1 MEAKEL
7 KKLSRSELLEMLLDR
22 SKEVEHL
29 RKELDETKKH
39 IQTLER
45 EVKTSGDI
53 NAAIN
58 KLTSATEE
66 IQKFAAVIS
75 MASNNLQTKIGTAV
89 LGKAMDTNEALGQ
102 GIVQMIDSAAMERSV
117 TPELGANIDL
127 RI

>member
-45 EVKTSGDI
+45 EVQPAGDLHPAS
-53 NAAIN
+53 NTD
-58 KLTSATEE
+58 TSAAEAIE
-66 IQKFAAVIS
+66 KVAAV
-75 MASNNLQTKIGTAV
+75 L
-89 LGKAMDTNEALGQ
+89 
-102 GIVQMIDSAAMERSV
+102 
-117 TPELGANIDL
+117 
-127 RI
+127 

>member
-53 NAAIN
+53 NAAIRGN
-58 KLTSATEE
+58 PE
-66 IQKFAAVIS
+66 ICCC
-75 MASNNLQTKIGTAV
+75 
-89 LGKAMDTNEALGQ
+89 
-102 GIVQMIDSAAMERSV
+102 
-117 TPELGANIDL
+117 NIHGFK
-127 RI
+127 

>member
-29 RKELDETKKH
+29 RKKLDETKKH

-75 MASNNLQTKIGTAV
+75 MASNNLTRK
-89 LGKAMDTNEALGQ
+89 
-102 GIVQMIDSAAMERSV
+102 
-117 TPELGANIDL
+117 
-127 RI
+127 

>member
-45 EVKTSGDI
+45 EVKTSGVSMLQLI
-53 NAAIN
+53 NSRQQQR
-58 KLTSATEE
+58 KSR
-66 IQKFAAVIS
+66 
-75 MASNNLQTKIGTAV
+75 NL
-89 LGKAMDTNEALGQ
+89 LL
-102 GIVQMIDSAAMERSV
+102 
-117 TPELGANIDL
+117 
-127 RI
+127 

>member
-1 MEAKEL
+1 
-7 KKLSRSELLEMLLDR
+7 MLLDR

-29 RKELDETKKH
+29 RKELD
-39 IQTLER
+39 

-75 MASNNLQTKIGTAV
+75 MASNNLTRK
-89 LGKAMDTNEALGQ
+89 
-102 GIVQMIDSAAMERSV
+102 
-117 TPELGANIDL
+117 
-127 RI
+127 

>member
-29 RKELDETKKH
+29 RNELGGAGKH
-39 IQTLER
+39 FLTLER

-58 KLTSATEE
+58 KLTSSTEE

-75 MASNNLQTKIGTAV
+75 IASYNLSRK
-89 LGKAMDTNEALGQ
+89 
-102 GIVQMIDSAAMERSV
+102 
-117 TPELGANIDL
+117 
-127 RI
+127 

>member
-1 MEAKEL
+1 MEIMNMEAKEL

-75 MASNNLQTKIGTAV
+75 MASNNLTRKQYFVVMKWIIGQ
-89 LGKAMDTNEALGQ
+89 KND
-102 GIVQMIDSAAMERSV
+102 RK
-117 TPELGANIDL
+117 NI
-127 RI
+127 